1 MDRRL
6 CCRTARNRM
15 ARGDFNGDCCAL
27 LDPAPSRSRLL
38 QIPIVAMPTY
48 EYLREDGTSFEIQQR
63 ITEDPLAECPTT
75 GQKVKRL
82 ISGGSGLVFKG
93 SGFYVTDYVRK
104 SGEPSSDS
112 SKSEK
117 TEETGSKKET
127 SKETKTPTSESKPE
141 SKSESSS
148 EKKSD

>member
-1 MDRRL
+1 
-6 CCRTARNRM
+6 
-15 ARGDFNGDCCAL
+15 
-27 LDPAPSRSRLL
+27 
-38 QIPIVAMPTY
+38 MPTY

-82 ISGGSGLVFKG
+82 ISGESGLVFKG

-104 SGEPSSDS
+104 SGEPSSES

-117 TEETGSKKET
+117 TEGKKGT
-127 SKETKTPTSESKPE
+127 SNEKKTPTSESKHE
-141 SKSESSS
+141 SKPESSS